1 MVQRIVESEEVD
13 PAYELVGLVTLEDI
27 VEEILQAEI
36 VDETDVVMD
45 NVHRIRRRNAQVSL
59 LEYFFFVLSISSNI
73 FSVLALFRP
82 QRFYLTSYFK
92 KEIRVK
98 LTHIT

>member
-1 MVQRIVESEEVD
+1 MVQRIVESEEAD

-59 LEYFFFVLSISSNI
+59 LDRSFIRHSGEIALQLLF
-73 FSVLALFRP
+73 FSV
-82 QRFYLTSYFK
+82 
-92 KEIRVK
+92 I
-98 LTHIT
+98 